1 VLPRSWAL
9 PLIMTGMNA
18 IIAFAC
24 VAEQLQMQRSLVDRR
39 GIVERYILACLAWS
53 RIPLPR
59 CQQEINP
66 AQSRLVG
73 ESPHGPKPVTGS

>member
-39 GIVERYILACLAWS
+39 GIVEV
-53 RIPLPR
+53 PL
-59 CQQEINP
+59 
-66 AQSRLVG
+66 
-73 ESPHGPKPVTGS
+73 TGFAERSN